1 MVPNSLASAFRRR
14 KRHLVSSLIPFLPLF
29 MAHCN
34 STEAPPVVAPVTPI
48 DTAVFKFIQPT
59 AGKTYKLTDTVQI
72 ITESDF
78 SKFASGV
85 NLKYSMDSAKT
96 WIRIYD
102 LIRKSGIAR
111 DTVNWVPA
119 EDAPDLTPGSTVII
133 RATDYNRKHLT
144 DSPFIHFKN

>member
-1 MVPNSLASAFRRR
+1 MVSNSLASAFRRH

-29 MAHCN
+29 LVHCN
-34 STEAPPVVAPVTPI
+34 STEAPSVAAPI
-48 DTAVFKFIQPT
+48 DSAAFKFIQPT
-59 AGKTYKLTDTVQI
+59 AGKTYTLTDTVQI

-78 SKFASGV
+78 TKFASGV

-102 LIRKSGIAR
+102 LIRKTGIAR

-119 EDAPDLTPGSTVII
+119 QDAPDLTPGSAVLI
-133 RATDYNRKHLT
+133 RATDYNRKCHT
-144 DSPFIHFKN
+144 DSPYIHFKN